1 MNKDIKIP
9 KALGLGLLECAKEII
24 DDFTKDYLKFVKEFG
39 EVVITYDEVDYIF
52 TKNGFM
58 INDSV
63 IENTI
68 NEVDDY
74 HRSVCARLV
83 PQFRE
88 EYIKRKD
95 DKRI

>member
-1 MNKDIKIP
+1 MDRDIKIP
-9 KALGLGLLECAKEII
+9 KALGLKLLECAKEVI
-24 DDFTKDYLKFVKEFG
+24 DDFTNNYIEFVKDFG
-39 EVVITYDEVDYIF
+39 EVVITYDEIDYVF

-58 INDSV
+58 IIDNP

-88 EYIKRKD
+88 EYDKRKD
-95 DKRI
+95 GK